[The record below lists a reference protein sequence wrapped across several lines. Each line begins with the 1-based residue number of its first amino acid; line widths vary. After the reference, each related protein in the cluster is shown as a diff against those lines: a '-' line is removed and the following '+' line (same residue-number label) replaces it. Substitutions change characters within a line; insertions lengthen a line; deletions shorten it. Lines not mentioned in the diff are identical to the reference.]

1 MKFLDCFPGTS
12 ADQNTWD
19 FQLEKK
25 YNGAFGGINGGV
37 FSAISVHVARHVSE
51 GRQPIG
57 LDSRYLRGFRP
68 GEAKV
73 ECTVLNAGRTLTT
86 VNVDIINSDQKLC
99 TRSVVML
106 VNQEALA
113 PLNIEGNVGCIET
126 HKAYKEGRTWPQPSG
141 YVVPLIDTFQPR
153 ILAKDEHGIL
163 TATQVI
169 WDEPGTCA
177 EAACIAADISVG
189 PPVGSVVAGKASTPN
204 PDLSL
209 RFCQDTE
216 LPGHLMASCRMESMI
231 NGLASTRIEVRAE
244 KEIVAVGVSTT
255 TCITMKVRP

>member
-1 MKFLDCFPGTS
+1 MKFLDCFPGQKQS
-12 ADQNTWD
+12 QGLWSFD
-19 FQLEKK
+19 LEKK

-37 FSAISVHVARHVSE
+37 LSAISVHVARLESDH
-51 GRQPIG
+51 RQPIG

-68 GEAKV
+68 GQARV
-73 ECTVLNAGRTLTT
+73 EYSVLNAGRTLST
-86 VNVDIINSDQKLC
+86 VNVDIINNDNKLC

-106 VNQEALA
+106 VNPEALA
-113 PLNIEGNVGCIET
+113 PLDSPGHIGTIDAP
-126 HKAYKEGRTWPQPSG
+126 KAYEDCRTWPQPAG
-141 YVVPLIDTFQPR
+141 YSVPLIDTFQPR
-153 ILAKDEHGIL
+153 ILAKDQHGLL

-169 WDEPGTCA
+169 WDQPGTCA

-216 LPGHLMASCRMESMI
+216 LPEQMLASCRLESMI
-231 NGLASTRIEVRAE
+231 NGLASTRIEVRA
-244 KEIVAVGVSTT
+244 KQSIVAIGVSTT